1 VTALFFVINQ
11 HPGDGSAHGLYCLRN
26 CWWLAV
32 VRPQCEVHLV
42 FPANV
47 PERLAQKFLR
57 KPDLERGDSLG
68 PANTAIRV
76 LQSCAL
82 SPLPNLHLHGLPA
95 LRRPR
100 GGRGLTINALF
111 YWMAGRF
118 LKRRMRGHDL
128 LVSAGFPKLMHILHG
143 QGAHLR
149 AGRTIYEVHQSL
161 HLERGPADKA
171 SRIEQAALTRTDVL
185 FTTTQAL
192 LDHLRLR
199 FPGKNIYNLGL
210 ACGFAP
216 PRPAEGPDQQDQQ
229 DQSPFT
235 LTYVGS
241 LYHEQG
247 ARWLVENWPGIV
259 GQVPGASCLRIVGG
273 TPREVEHLR
282 ALARSASMGLDSP
295 VTVHGPVS
303 PADLP
308 VFLQST
314 HALVIPALDEG
325 RMAHVAMTKAYDYLG
340 LDRPILASNLPSVA
354 EVLRPNREALLFPPG
369 DAQALAL
376 VLGRIMRDRD
386 LALTLRANC
395 RQRAKSLTWETRATQ
410 WWEKAAS

>member
-1 VTALFFVINQ
+1 MTALFFVINQ

-26 CWWLAV
+26 CWWLAA
-32 VRPQCEVHLV
+32 VRPQAEVHLV
-42 FPANV
+42 FPGNLS
-47 PERLAQKFLR
+47 ERLAQKFSR
-57 KPDLERGDSLG
+57 KPGLDSTDSFG
-68 PANTAIRV
+68 PTPAATHA
-76 LQSCAL
+76 LLSCAL
-82 SPLPNLHLHGLPA
+82 SPLPNLHLHDLPA
-95 LRRPR
+95 LRKPR

-118 LKRRMRGHDL
+118 LKQRMRGHDL
-128 LVSAGFPKLMHILHG
+128 LVSAGFPTLMHILHG
-143 QGAHLR
+143 QAPQLR

-171 SRIEQAALTRTDVL
+171 SRIEQAALDRTDLL

-192 LDHLRLR
+192 LDHLRHR
-199 FPGKNIYNLGL
+199 FPGKQSHNLGL
-210 ACGFAP
+210 ACGFTP
-216 PRPAEGPDQQDQQ
+216 PKTPRHPAGP

-247 ARWLVENWPGIV
+247 AHWLVRSWPRIAGL
-259 GQVPGASCLRIVGG
+259 VPGASCLRIAGG
-273 TPREVEHLR
+273 TPREAEQLR
-282 ALARSASMGLDSP
+282 VLAQSVSAGLDTP
-295 VTVHGPVS
+295 ILVHGPVR

-325 RMAHVAMTKAYDYLG
+325 RMAYVAMTKAYDYLG
-340 LDRPILASNLPSVA
+340 LDRPILAANLPSVA
-354 EVLRPNREALLFPPG
+354 EVLRPDQEALLFSPG
-369 DAQALAL
+369 DAQALAQA
-376 VLGRIMRDRD
+376 LGRIMLDSD
-386 LALTLRANC
+386 LASALRANC
-395 RQRAKSLTWETRATQ
+395 RQRAQALTWKTRATH